1 MLSCRQASQLLS
13 QSLDRRLSWQERTG
27 LRLHLMICDVC
38 RRFGRQL
45 LIMRKA
51 VRLLVSDAEHDRQ
64 IRLPDEARERI
75 ARMIESGRM

>member
-51 VRLLVSDAEHDRQ
+51 VRFLVSDAEQDQ
-64 IRLPDEARERI
+64 QVRLPDGARERI
-75 ARMIESGRM
+75 ARMIESGRS

>member
-51 VRLLVSDAEHDRQ
+51 VRFLVSDAEQDQ
-64 IRLPDEARERI
+64 QVRLPDGASERI
-75 ARMIESGRM
+75 ARMIESGRS